1 MSDDTTVWNT
11 IFAREGAVS
20 LKPQEDVPEI
30 ANSLKLRRGAATV
43 LDLGCGSGRH
53 VVYLARQG
61 FTVYG
66 LDGAAAGLEI
76 ALQALAGAGLTAE
89 LRQDD
94 IYAPLPYAD
103 AVFDAIISTQV
114 IHHATLA
121 RIRALVA
128 EVARVVKPGGLVF
141 VTVPSQRNQGKRFEQ
156 IAPGTLV
163 PLDGREAG
171 LPHHYFT
178 PDELRAAFSAFDVTD
193 QHMDKDHHYC
203 LTAYRR

>member
-1 MSDDTTVWNT
+1 MPDDTGVWNT
-11 IFAREGAVS
+11 IFAREGAVFMEPHEDLPGLVET
-20 LKPQEDVPEI
+20 LK
-30 ANSLKLRRGAATV
+30 RRDASTV

-61 FTVYG
+61 FDVYG

-76 ALQALAGAGLTAE
+76 ARQALAVAGLTAE

-94 IYAPLPYAD
+94 IYAALPYAD

-128 EVARVVKPGGLVF
+128 EVARVVKPGGVVF
-141 VTVPSQRNQGKRFEQ
+141 VTVPSLRNQGKRFEQ
-156 IAPGTLV
+156 IGPGTLV

-178 PDELRAAFSAFDVTD
+178 PDELRAVFSAFDVTD
-193 QHMDKDHHYC
+193 QHMDKDHHHC